1 MLATSKITI
10 SRKALESNYKFIRN
24 QIGDNSKI
32 SWVVKGNAYGHG
44 IEVFAPLAAACGAD
58 HFSVFDANEAYRLKE
73 SLEEQPA
80 QVMIMGMIEDQH
92 LEWAIEHDIEF
103 YVFELERL
111 EAAVKAARK
120 VGKKA
125 KVHLEVETGMNRIG
139 YEARELEVA
148 AKLLQNHPEQL
159 QFQGLCTHF
168 AGAESIANYVRVTQQ
183 RKTYKKTLNWF
194 ANQGLQPHV
203 KHIACS
209 AAAMRYPPT
218 RLDMVRIG
226 ILQYGFWPSRETLI
240 EHNSKVNRQDNP
252 LERLLSWKSQVMD
265 TKTVKMGEYVGY
277 GTSYLATQE
286 MKVATIPIGYGHGF
300 TRSLSNAGRVL
311 IHGKRVGVIGMV
323 NMNAIT
329 VDISQVEGV
338 HRGDEVIIIGH
349 QGDLELSVSAFGE
362 FSQQVNYE
370 LLTRLPMDIP
380 REVVD

>member
-58 HFSVFDANEAYRLKE
+58 HFSVFDANEAFRLKE

-159 QFQGLCTHF
+159 QFQG
-168 AGAESIANYVRVTQQ
+168 
-183 RKTYKKTLNWF
+183 
-194 ANQGLQPHV
+194 
-203 KHIACS
+203 
-209 AAAMRYPPT
+209 
-218 RLDMVRIG
+218 RIG
-226 ILQYGFWPSRETLI
+226 THRASA
-240 EHNSKVNRQDNP
+240 
-252 LERLLSWKSQVMD
+252 RL
-265 TKTVKMGEYVGY
+265 
-277 GTSYLATQE
+277 
-286 MKVATIPIGYGHGF
+286 P
-300 TRSLSNAGRVL
+300 
-311 IHGKRVGVIGMV
+311 
-323 NMNAIT
+323 
-329 VDISQVEGV
+329 
-338 HRGDEVIIIGH
+338 
-349 QGDLELSVSAFGE
+349 LSVRQRG
-362 FSQQVNYE
+362 
-370 LLTRLPMDIP
+370 
-380 REVVD
+380 